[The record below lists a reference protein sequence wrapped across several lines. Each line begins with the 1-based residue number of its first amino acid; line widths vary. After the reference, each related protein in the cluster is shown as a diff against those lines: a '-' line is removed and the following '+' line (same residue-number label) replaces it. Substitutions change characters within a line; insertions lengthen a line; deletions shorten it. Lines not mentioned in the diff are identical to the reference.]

1 MAQKHAYPSPKQS
14 TSLSSTRTYTS
25 AMNSNDLRERI
36 KPTAVKPPEPDEQK
50 KLQVRIE
57 VPATTAARQR
67 LQQQRER
74 ILQFQQR
81 WERIKA
87 DLPPQ
92 LSRKHSMQICFG
104 YT

>member
-1 MAQKHAYPSPKQS
+1 M
-14 TSLSSTRTYTS
+14 
-25 AMNSNDLRERI
+25 MNSSDLRERH
-36 KPTAVKPPEPDEQK
+36 KPTIIKPPEPDEQK

-57 VPATTAARQR
+57 VPAPTAARQR

-74 ILQFQQR
+74 IVKFQQR

-92 LSRKHSMQICFG
+92 LSRKHSMQFCFR
-104 YT
+104 YTRMLALTTLRASRYDFHR

>member
-1 MAQKHAYPSPKQS
+1 M
-14 TSLSSTRTYTS
+14 TSS
-25 AMNSNDLRERI
+25 DLRERHKLTTI
-36 KPTAVKPPEPDEQK
+36 KALEEVEQK

-57 VPATTAARQR
+57 VPGPAAARQR

-92 LSRKHSMQICFG
+92 LSRKHSMQINFC
-104 YT
+104 YMRECWR